1 MFLLGGCLTH
11 RLTAAEAVHR
21 AQEALGTARACRFIL
36 GIEVDTDLLKDSLSV
51 EVWESP
57 PDRLKVQVLTS
68 VNPQLQEFA
77 FGTDGSRSVSYSP
90 GVNEAV
96 VGPPDVVKMPLILD
110 LLIRARREWIQSTDA
125 QEARMIAVERE
136 DGLVVYKVRAP
147 LVQGGQAQYWVDA
160 RQWWVR
166 QIVYENEVLGMGTV
180 RVQEIE
186 CFDSLPGAEFDIEIP
201 DGVTTTEVTVS
212 SGRPLTREEAQMA
225 VSFRLRTPTYLPSG
239 TQFTVAY
246 QVDKNMALVYTGE
259 RSFTLV
265 QGPNVS
271 SVPQEGMTII
281 LVGGRQAKLVKDE
294 EDGSMHLTWREE
306 GLQFSIAGSL
316 DQQELV
322 RIAESVE

>member
-1 MFLLGGCLTH
+1 
-11 RLTAAEAVHR
+11 
-21 AQEALGTARACRFIL
+21 
-36 GIEVDTDLLKDSLSV
+36 
-51 EVWESP
+51 
-57 PDRLKVQVLTS
+57 
-68 VNPQLQEFA
+68 
-77 FGTDGSRSVSYSP
+77 
-90 GVNEAV
+90 
-96 VGPPDVVKMPLILD
+96 
-110 LLIRARREWIQSTDA
+110 
-125 QEARMIAVERE
+125 
-136 DGLVVYKVRAP
+136 
-147 LVQGGQAQYWVDA
+147 
-160 RQWWVR
+160 
-166 QIVYENEVLGMGTV
+166 MGTV

-186 CFDSLPGAEFDIEIP
+186 CFDSLPGAEFDFEIP

-225 VSFRLRTPTYLPSG
+225 VSFRLHTPTYLPTG
-239 TQFTVAY
+239 TQFAVAY

-265 QGPNVS
+265 QGPNVG